1 MMFVGARQVQAS
13 QIEAED
19 LGQYQQLIELQK
31 QIVSVAEQNAAT
43 EQRCARLREQ
53 LEREF
58 DALIGPRRPVHER
71 LREAAAGVISRLIK
85 RPESATVA
93 KRS

>member
-31 QIVSVAEQNAAT
+31 QIVAVAEQNAAT
-43 EQRCARLREQ
+43 QQRCERLRQ
-53 LEREF
+53 QMEREF
-58 DALIGPRRPVHER
+58 DALIGPRRPVGER
-71 LREAAAGVISRLIK
+71 LREVAAGLFGRWLK
-85 RPESATVA
+85 RPDTPVSA
-93 KRS
+93 KRP

>member
-1 MMFVGARQVQAS
+1 MFVGARQVQAS
-13 QIEAED
+13 QMEAED

-43 EQRCARLREQ
+43 QQRCARLREQ

-71 LREAAAGVISRLIK
+71 LREAAAGMFGRWLK
-85 RPESATVA
+85 RPDAPSPA
-93 KRS
+93 KRP

>member
-31 QIVSVAEQNAAT
+31 QIVAVAEQNAAT
-43 EQRCARLREQ
+43 QRAVRFTKGFVKWRPAFSADCSVVRTRRRKTSARS
-53 LEREF
+53 LET
-58 DALIGPRRPVHER
+58 I
-71 LREAAAGVISRLIK
+71 
-85 RPESATVA
+85 
-93 KRS
+93 

>member
-1 MMFVGARQVQAS
+1 MMSVGARRLETS
-13 QIEAED
+13 QLEGEG
-19 LGQYQQLIELQK
+19 LGQYEQLIELQK

-58 DALIGPRRPVHER
+58 DAIIGPRKPVHER
-71 LREAAAGVISRLIK
+71 LREVATGMFGRWLK
-85 RPESATVA
+85 RPDAPLPA